1 MEAFLVST
9 GTVALAEIGD
19 KTQLLS
25 LILAARFR
33 APMAI
38 ILGILVATLLNHA
51 VSAWLGIWIT
61 SLISAETAKILVAIS
76 FMLVAVWILIP
87 DKQDD
92 SPGVFNRMSA
102 FWATTVLFF
111 LAEIGDKT
119 QVATV
124 ILAAQYQSLIWVTLG
139 TTLGMLLA
147 NIPVVMFGQQLMKI
161 LPLTLARYTASAVF
175 MVLGIATLLF

>member
-76 FMLVAVWILIP
+76 FLLVAAWILIP

-92 SPGVFNRMSA
+92 SPGVFNRMGA

-161 LPLTLARYTASAVF
+161 MPLTLARYTASAVF

>member
-9 GTVALAEIGD
+9 TTVALAEIGD

-33 APMAI
+33 APLAI
-38 ILGILVATLLNHA
+38 ILGILVATILNHA
-51 VSAWLGIWIT
+51 LSAWLGIWIT
-61 SLISAETAKILVAIS
+61 SLISAETGRILVAIS
-76 FMLVAVWILIP
+76 FLLVAAWILIP

-92 SPGVFNRMSA
+92 KPGLFSRMGA
-102 FWATTVLFF
+102 FWATTLLFF
-111 LAEIGDKT
+111 IAEIGDKT

-147 NIPVVMFGQQLMKI
+147 NIPVVLFGQTLMKRM
-161 LPLTLARYTASAVF
+161 PLKLARYSASAVF
-175 MVLGIATLLF
+175 MVLGVATLLF

>member
-33 APMAI
+33 APLAI

-51 VSAWLGIWIT
+51 ISAWLGIWIT
-61 SLISAETAKILVAIS
+61 NLISAETARIIVATS
-76 FMLVAVWILIP
+76 FLLVAVWILIP

-92 SPGVFNRMSA
+92 TPGVFNRMGV
-102 FWATTVLFF
+102 FWATAVLFF
-111 LAEIGDKT
+111 LAKIGDKT

-139 TTLGMLLA
+139 TSLGMLLA
-147 NIPVVMFGQQLMKI
+147 NIPVILFGQQLMKKM
-161 LPLTLARYTASAVF
+161 PLTLARYAASAVF
-175 MVLGIATLLF
+175 MVLGIASLVF